1 MGEMIPGARYVE
13 LPGDDHTPWF
23 GDSDPLLEE
32 IEEFLKAEGQ
42 RYAKV
47 VIEGRQP
54 KNMYQSFR
62 LYLKRNPEV
71 AEKVA
76 VHLVAGELYLE
87 RLD

>member
-1 MGEMIPGARYVE
+1 MALEYIQDIPGGRGVRGRVPYARK
-13 LPGDDHTPWF
+13 
-23 GDSDPLLEE
+23 E
-32 IEEFLKAEGQ
+32 IEEFLNAEGQ

>member
-1 MGEMIPGARYVE
+1 MALEYVTDIPGGRGGRGRTPYARK
-13 LPGDDHTPWF
+13 
-23 GDSDPLLEE
+23 E
-32 IEEFLKAEGQ
+32 IEEFLKGEGE

-47 VIEGRQP
+47 VIEGRKP
-54 KNMYQSFR
+54 KNMYQTFR
-62 LYLKRNPEV
+62 LYLKKNPEV